1 MPSETLEEGGLEWAQ
16 EELQNKKNKINN

>member
-1 MPSETLEEGGLEWAQ
+1 MPSETLEEEGLEWAQ